1 MNYLIICGGD
11 RSKFNVALS
20 ILKFFEKEHRKF
32 KDNIFVCVV
41 DADRDICNFLK
52 KKKLNL

>member
-52 KKKLNL
+52 KKKLNI